1 MSTFGIAKQKR
12 KYYYKCNMKNCIPSF
27 NKTSA
32 WNIHHLVKH
41 KDVKFTCGDCKKA
54 FAAPGSFHNHI
65 NLHKESKYE
74 CPRCNQKFVFNC
86 GLNIH
91 KNLHRRQKIHVCF
104 ATNCNKRYK
113 WRQDLLR
120 HIKNHVQDTLF
131 ECKKSNYSS
140 YEGRLYHRHF
150 LVHTNKT
157 PYTCHWCPTAFKHVM
172 QHHHHEKICKLA
184 PDDTN

>member
-1 MSTFGIAKQKR
+1 MT
-12 KYYYKCNMKNCIPSF
+12 NCTATF

-41 KDVKFTCGDCKKA
+41 KDVKFTCGDCIKT
-54 FAAPGSFHNHI
+54 FATPGSFCNHI

-74 CPRCNQKFVFNC
+74 CPRCNWKFVFKC

-91 KNLHRRQKIHVCF
+91 KNLHRRQKIHECF
-104 ATNCNKRYK
+104 TTNCNKWYK
-113 WRQDLLR
+113 WRQDLLC

-131 ECKKSNYSS
+131 ECKICNYSS
-140 YEGRLYHRHF
+140 CEGRLYRCHV

-157 PYTCHWCPTAFKHVM
+157 PYKCHQCPTAFKHAM
-172 QHHHHEKICKLA
+172 QCYCHEKTCKWA
-184 PDDTN
+184 PDNTN